1 MKLRQKKL
9 ARALAGLQAA
19 LGVQGDQGGR
29 PDLGSPTLSPELRIP
44 QGLGRCGRE
53 RGRKK
58 KHSSITH
65 FHDPKRTHLMI
76 GGQTDWDKDT

>member
-19 LGVQGDQGGR
+19 LGVQGDQ
-29 PDLGSPTLSPELRIP
+29 GSPTLSPELRIP

-65 FHDPKRTHLMI
+65 FHDPKRTHLVI